1 MRLFIAVA
9 LLLLTGCG
17 GAGEAP
23 YQTVT
28 LPSGKKVAVLGIGKI
43 AFSNDPPA
51 LMLKYQT
58 NISLDDKASLENEVD
73 EIWGSFRV
81 DVEKA
86 QLVNGIVSA
95 NERPKGFIVTTS
107 RGRNFVFKR
116 GADGQWAKV
125 GS

>member
-1 MRLFIAVA
+1 MRLLIVLA

-17 GAGEAP
+17 ASEAP

-28 LPSGKKVAVLGIGKI
+28 LPSGKKVAVLGIGQI
-43 AFSNDPPA
+43 GFSNDTPA

-58 NISLDDKASLENEVD
+58 DISLDDKASLENEVD

-86 QLVNGIVSA
+86 LLVNGIVSA

-107 RGRNFVFKR
+107 RARNFVFKR
-116 GADGQWAKV
+116 GGDGQWSKV